1 MALPQPNV
9 GDQNRWSL
17 SNNAPFFLCISVILW
32 CGKEEVG
39 EGLEKVSERGR
50 GGKGTGAEPV
60 ALWKRNASLKANK
73 GLWRE
78 AAPVSQSKMDAF

>member
-39 EGLEKVSERGR
+39 EGLEKVREGGR
-50 GGKGTGAEPV
+50 VEPV
-60 ALWKRNASLKANK
+60 AVWMRNASLKANK

-78 AAPVSQSKMDAF
+78 AAPASQSKMDAF